1 MNSINKFI
9 LELNRPQSQVSL
21 PVMKGDT
28 AREWYISFSDN
39 GKAFYIEDGVIA
51 VFEIKRPSGTVGQM
65 FCPIVNNAT
74 VVCSFE
80 EFKSSTG
87 VDIAAAEGISYC
99 DIVLY
104 NSFVK
109 IASAHFSMVVT
120 ERVLTN
126 DDIEITDDDI
136 TIMDGIILKEAERQ
150 SNETTRINNESLRVS
165 AEASREAAESARQK
179 ATTDAI
185 SRIDNKTAEVNQKL
199 ISGAFDGE
207 DGDDGFSPIVSIQT
221 TQEGSVVS
229 ITDKDGTKAF
239 AVANGE
245 KGKDGAIVDYTIE
258 MSLNKDNYVLT
269 LNLKDA
275 NGNVVKTSNVDL
287 PIENVIVSGRE
298 ENDEIILTL
307 VNGNEVRFSV
317 TSLVD
322 GLVSTI
328 TFNEKTQA
336 LEKEIADLKYFAIDI
351 NSFSAAPSTV
361 EMGSTINSVILS
373 WGTNKKPTALALDG
387 ASIDATTTS
396 KTVTGAFTS
405 NKTWTL
411 EATDERGAKSTK
423 SATLSF
429 LNGVYYGV
437 SNLTEITDSNGVL
450 ATFRDSLTKNLRSG
464 KLTSFS
470 VNAGEGEYIY
480 YLLPKRM
487 GACSFNVGGF
497 DGGFSLIDT
506 VNLTNASGYTEEYYI
521 YRSDNAGLGQTTVK
535 VS

>member
-28 AREWYISFSDN
+28 AREWHISFSDN

-150 SNETTRINNESLRVS
+150 SNETTRINNESLRAS

-185 SRIDNKTAEVNQKL
+185 ERIDNKTAEVNQKL
-199 ISGAFDGE
+199 VNGEFDGE
-207 DGDDGFSPIVSIQT
+207 DGEDGYSPTITTKEIVGGYELTIEDKNGTKTITILNGKQGDAG
-221 TQEGSVVS
+221 EDGSVVGYS
-229 ITDKDGTKAF
+229 VDMELDHETYKLTLSLRDEQGVIVSQD
-239 AVANGE
+239 
-245 KGKDGAIVDYTIE
+245 IVDF
-258 MSLNKDNYVLT
+258 
-269 LNLKDA
+269 
-275 NGNVVKTSNVDL
+275 
-287 PIENVIVSGRE
+287 PIENVVVGGDEKDGIVTLTLINGNTIE
-298 ENDEIILTL
+298 FEIGDL
-307 VNGNEVRFSV
+307 VNGLVK
-317 TSLVD
+317 TSELAKYY
-322 GLVSTI
+322 T
-328 TFNEKTQA
+328 
-336 LEKEIADLKYFAIDI
+336 KEEIDKKFDSI
-351 NSFSAAPSTV
+351 PTYESA
-361 EMGSTINSVILS
+361 E
-373 WGTNKKPTALALDG
+373 
-387 ASIDATTTS
+387 
-396 KTVTGAFTS
+396 
-405 NKTWTL
+405 
-411 EATDERGAKSTK
+411 
-423 SATLSF
+423 
-429 LNGVYYGV
+429 GV
-437 SNLTEITDSNGVL
+437 S
-450 ATFRDSLTKNLRSG
+450 F
-464 KLTSFS
+464 
-470 VNAGEGEYIY
+470 
-480 YLLPKRM
+480 
-487 GACSFNVGGF
+487 
-497 DGGFSLIDT
+497 
-506 VNLTNASGYTEEYYI
+506 
-521 YRSDNAGLGQTTVK
+521 
-535 VS
+535 